1 MIHGVSLGRYAGV
14 FPEDV
19 EVHDGNRAAWELLLR
34 LQEGESIRLLL
45 HGPPGRG
52 KTHMMAATLNEI
64 ERKWPMGTYVYWTMT
79 RFVVARRMA
88 IHGSYDDPVEL
99 CIRAHVVFLDDLGAE
114 RQTEWGIAGLYDILE
129 ERARKRKPIVVAT
142 NCSLEE
148 LEQFYGARTLH
159 RLLGDDARI
168 VRVDGL
174 DRRFEQARG
183 QVTPAK
189 KWTDAF
195 VSYESGCYTDYPNRR

>member
-1 MIHGVSLGRYAGV
+1 MIHGVSLGRYAGL
-14 FPEDV
+14 FPQDV
-19 EVHDGNRAAWELLLR
+19 EVHDGNRKAWELLLR

-52 KTHMMAATLNEI
+52 KTHMIAVTLNEI

-88 IHGSYDDPVEL
+88 INGPYDDPVEL

-114 RQTEWGIAGLYDILE
+114 QQTEWGIAGLYDILE
-129 ERARKRKPIVVAT
+129 ERARKQMPTVVAT

-148 LEQFYGARTLH
+148 LEQFYGTRTLH

-168 VRVDGL
+168 VRVNGP
-174 DRRFEQARG
+174 DRRFEQARREIIA
-183 QVTPAK
+183 TK
-189 KWTDAF
+189 RWTDAF
-195 VSYESGCYTDYPNRR
+195 GQYEEVKRCIST